1 VRGRRLT
8 PGYGGGAIP
17 ATLLPVRDTDV
28 REEVLHVRTPESLTA
43 LVTGATDGVGREV
56 ATRLAQLGAT
66 VLVHGRDD
74 ARIRATID
82 VIRSRTGAC
91 DLRPLRADL
100 SRLAEVD
107 ALADDVLDSVEELHL
122 VVSNA
127 GVGFGPPD
135 GGRQVSADGH
145 ELRWA
150 VNHLAPHH
158 LLRRLEPLLRRSAP
172 ARVVAVTSIGQAAL
186 DLDDLQTE
194 RDWDGTLAYRRS
206 KLAATMSA
214 FDLAEGLRGTGVS
227 VHVLHPATFMDT
239 AMIREAEVPPESTV
253 EQGVTA
259 LVRLTLD
266 PELDGRTAGFFS
278 GTHPDDRA
286 LHPQM
291 TDDHVRAE
299 LRRRSARSITA
310 TLGAPDVP
318 TQPGGPAGQPDSMTF
333 V

>member
-1 VRGRRLT
+1 M
-8 PGYGGGAIP
+8 
-17 ATLLPVRDTDV
+17 
-28 REEVLHVRTPESLTA
+28 RTPETLTA

-74 ARIRATID
+74 ARIRATIEA
-82 VIRSRTGAC
+82 VRERTGAC

-100 SRLAEVD
+100 ARLAQVD
-107 ALADDVLDSVEELHL
+107 ALADEVLASVGELHL

-127 GVGFGPPD
+127 GVGFGPPA
-135 GGRQVSADGH
+135 GEREVSPDGH

-158 LLRRLEPLLRRSAP
+158 LLRRLAPLLRRSAP
-172 ARVVAVTSIGQAAL
+172 ARVVAVTSTGQAAL
-186 DLDDLQTE
+186 DLEDLQT
-194 RDWDGTLAYRRS
+194 RHDWDGTLAYRRS

-214 FDLAEGLRGTGVS
+214 FDLAETLRGTGVA

-239 AMIREAEVPPESTV
+239 AMIREAEVTPESTV

-259 LVRLTLD
+259 LVRLALD
-266 PELDGRTAGFFS
+266 PELDRHTAGFFS

-286 LHPQM
+286 LHPQVG
-291 TDDHVRAE
+291 DEHVRAE
-299 LRRRSARSITA
+299 LRRHTDRTIAA

-318 TQPGGPAGQPDSMTF
+318 AQSDGRAGQPDSMTF

>member
-1 VRGRRLT
+1 M
-8 PGYGGGAIP
+8 
-17 ATLLPVRDTDV
+17 
-28 REEVLHVRTPESLTA
+28 RTPESLTA

-74 ARIRATID
+74 ARIEATIAA
-82 VIRSRTGAC
+82 IRERTGAC

-107 ALADDVLDSVEELHL
+107 GLADEVLASVDELNL

-127 GVGFGPPD
+127 GVGFGPPT
-135 GGRQVSADGH
+135 GHREVSPDGH

-158 LLRRLEPLLRRSAP
+158 LLRRLAPLLCRSAP

-194 RDWDGTLAYRRS
+194 HDWDGTLAYRRS

-214 FDLAEGLRGTGVS
+214 FDLAEGLRGTGVA
-227 VHVLHPATFMDT
+227 VHVLHPATLMDT

-266 PELDGRTAGFFS
+266 PELDHRTAGFFS
-278 GTHPDDRA
+278 GSYPDDAA
-286 LHPQM
+286 LHAQVS
-291 TDDHVRAE
+291 DEHVRAE
-299 LRRRSARSITA
+299 LRRRTEETVAA
-310 TLGAPDVP
+310 TLGGPDVP
-318 TQPGGPAGQPDSMTF
+318 AQAGTPDAQPDSMTF

>member
-1 VRGRRLT
+1 M
-8 PGYGGGAIP
+8 
-17 ATLLPVRDTDV
+17 
-28 REEVLHVRTPESLTA
+28 RTPASLTA

-74 ARIRATID
+74 ARIEATIA
-82 VIRSRTGAC
+82 VIRERTGAC

-107 ALADDVLDSVEELHL
+107 TLADEVLASVGELHL

-135 GGRQVSADGH
+135 GGREVSPDGH

-158 LLRRLEPLLRRSAP
+158 LLRRLAPLLRRSAP

-194 RDWDGTLAYRRS
+194 HGWDGTLAYRRS

-214 FDLAEGLRGTGVS
+214 FDLAGELDGTGVS

-266 PELDGRTAGFFS
+266 PELDERSAGFFS
-278 GTHPDDRA
+278 GSYRDDAA
-286 LHPQM
+286 LHAQVR
-291 TDDHVRAE
+291 DSHVRAE
-299 LRRRSARSITA
+299 LRRRTEATVAA
-310 TLGAPDVP
+310 TLDEPDVP
-318 TQPGGPAGQPDSMTF
+318 AQPGPPDAQPDSMTF